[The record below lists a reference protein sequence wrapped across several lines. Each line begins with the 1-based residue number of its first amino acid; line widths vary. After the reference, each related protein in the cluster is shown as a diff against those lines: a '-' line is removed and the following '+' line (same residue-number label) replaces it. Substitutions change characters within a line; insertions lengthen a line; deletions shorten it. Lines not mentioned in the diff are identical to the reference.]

1 MSKTILIV
9 EDQEDNRR
17 ILRDLLQSAGF
28 EILEATSG
36 LDGVVLAIDR
46 QPDLILMDMQLP
58 GIDGYEAT
66 RRLRA
71 SSAFDHTP
79 IVAVTSFA
87 LSGDDTKAFA
97 AGCNVYITKPYSPRA
112 LLAKVCEL
120 LDQSAAE

>member
-9 EDQEDNRR
+9 EDQEDSRR

-36 LDGVVLAIDR
+36 LNGVALAIDR
-46 QPDLILMDMQLP
+46 QPHLILMDMQLP

-71 SSAFDHTP
+71 SSAFAHTP

-112 LLAKVCEL
+112 LLARVCEL
-120 LDQSAAE
+120 LDQSAEE